1 MRSDPD
7 GDLLAL
13 ARRGNSA
20 AALSGLMR
28 RHGTAIY
35 RYCRA
40 GLRDAALAEDI
51 HQQVFLA
58 AFVDLPRFAARS
70 TLRVWLFAIAR
81 HRMLDAA
88 RRRRRAPLVGDDAVV
103 GEAPD
108 PGPLV
113 GEVLDAARLRDAL
126 VASLDELGDCTRTA
140 VLLRYQQ
147 GFTYD
152 EMSAICSESTST
164 LHARVT
170 RAMPALRDAIEA
182 RLDGRLG
189 TCLGARRRECTRP
202 VRAALAAVVLPTI
215 ST

>member
-13 ARRGNSA
+13 ARQGKPA
-20 AALSGLMR
+20 AALSGLMQ

-40 GLRDAALAEDI
+40 GLRDAALAEDV

-88 RRRRRAPLVGDDAVV
+88 RRRHRARLVSDDALV

-108 PGPLV
+108 PRPLV
-113 GEVLDAARLRDAL
+113 GELLDAARLRDAL
-126 VASLDELGDCTRTA
+126 VASLDELGDRTRTA

-147 GFTYD
+147 GFTYE
-152 EMSAICSESTST
+152 EMSAICGESTST

-170 RAMPALRDAIEA
+170 RAMPALREAIEA

-189 TCLGARRRECTRP
+189 ARRRERTRP
-202 VRAALAAVVLPTI
+202 VRAALAAVVLPAI

>member
-13 ARRGNSA
+13 AHRGDTA
-20 AALSGLMR
+20 AALCGLMR
-28 RHGTAIY
+28 RHGAAIY

-58 AFVDLPRFAARS
+58 AFVDLPRFAGRS

-81 HRMLDAA
+81 HRLLDAG
-88 RRRRRAPLVGDDAVV
+88 RRRRRAPSRDDDARAGDLPDPRPPA
-103 GEAPD
+103 GEA
-108 PGPLV
+108 
-113 GEVLDAARLRDAL
+113 LDAARLREAL
-126 VASLDELGDCTRTA
+126 IASLDELSDRTRTA

-152 EMSAICSESTST
+152 EISAICHESTST

-170 RAMPALRDAIEA
+170 RALPALRAAIEA
-182 RLDGRLG
+182 RLGG
-189 TCLGARRRECTRP
+189 RRRERSRP
-202 VRAALAAVVLPTI
+202 ARDELASAMLPAVPT
-215 ST
+215 